1 MARDLLRHTAG
12 GKTDINT
19 IDSKADGFQSIIEQI
34 NDGDLYRT
42 REVAD
47 MLRCSVRYVQLL
59 VELGRLDA
67 LRVGRLIRIPGQE
80 LIRFIY
86 KYKEWDG

>member
-1 MARDLLRHTAG
+1 MTLSSAQPDALQGAMMVNRRT
-12 GKTDINT
+12 
-19 IDSKADGFQSIIEQI
+19 DGFQGIIERI
-34 NDGDLYRT
+34 NARDLYRT

-67 LRVGRLIRIPGQE
+67 LRVGRLIRIPGQD

>member
-1 MARDLLRHTAG
+1 MVESRV
-12 GKTDINT
+12 
-19 IDSKADGFQSIIEQI
+19 DGFQGIIENI
-34 NDGDLYRT
+34 NAGYLYRT

-67 LRVGRLIRIPGQE
+67 LRVGRLIRIPGQA